1 MSRCYIC
8 DKPIN
13 NPEFNSLH
21 KDIDPCGECLE
32 VINDLLGKDVP
43 YTRSEFSEEDTETL
57 SYDEDTENIED
68 YE

>member
-8 DKPIN
+8 DKPLK

-21 KDIDPCGECLE
+21 KDIDPCVECLE

-43 YTRSEFSEEDTETL
+43 FTQNELADDGLETS
-57 SYDEDTENIED
+57 SYDEDIENVED
-68 YE
+68 SE